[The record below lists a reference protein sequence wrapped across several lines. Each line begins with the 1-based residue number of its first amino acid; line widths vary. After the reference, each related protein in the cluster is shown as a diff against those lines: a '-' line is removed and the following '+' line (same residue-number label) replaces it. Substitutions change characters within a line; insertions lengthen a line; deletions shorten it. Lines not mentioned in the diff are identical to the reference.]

1 MMIKT
6 CPHCREHNP
15 EGRERCQ
22 RCGGDLLQLDRIMRR
37 DALAR
42 QAVGVLVPALV
53 ALKGAAIGAFGGF
66 WLGAV
71 IGALVQALSNN
82 EGFAVGAMLL
92 FALFGVAGG
101 AALGALVGWW
111 IVRKA

>member
-1 MMIKT
+1 L
-6 CPHCREHNP
+6 
-15 EGRERCQ
+15 EGRETCQ
-22 RCGGDLLQLDRIMRR
+22 SCGGDLLQLARIMER
-37 DALAR
+37 DDLSR

-66 WLGAV
+66 WLGAA
-71 IGALVQALSNN
+71 IGALVQALSGS
-82 EGFAVGAMLL
+82 EAFALGAMLL

-101 AALGALVGWW
+101 AVLGAAVGWW